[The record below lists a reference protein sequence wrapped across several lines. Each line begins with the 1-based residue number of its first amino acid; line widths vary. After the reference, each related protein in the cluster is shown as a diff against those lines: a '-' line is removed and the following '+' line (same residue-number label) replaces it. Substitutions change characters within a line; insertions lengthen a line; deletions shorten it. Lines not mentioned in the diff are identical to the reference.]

1 LESKKREYKSI
12 LIIIF
17 YRGGCGVVWLCQ
29 DSQGNQYALKQ
40 IAKKNKSES
49 ILANNNV
56 GTMIAR
62 REIEILNCLNSK
74 LLEYENPNQ
83 NYLITLVD
91 SIDDHNDIWLIFE
104 KGGKSLSSLTFKIKG
119 EFLGNERIYSI
130 KKGKFLCYLFE
141 DINNL
146 KNFIRKL
153 LTFIK
158 FLNLNGVVHCDMKP
172 ENILIDFDTND
183 ENKLEMKKLKII
195 DFGSSFF
202 INNPDNFSSNT
213 PEYMSPEITDLIE
226 RNASSKEVT
235 NFLKSLKQWPSCVD
249 IWSLGVTILELILSC
264 PLWMSYKAKVVIHGK
279 TKYKTGLFGV
289 KGRSGAKI
297 YNKQIEVANSI
308 NKLMNDSLVN
318 DESDKAELG
327 DLLGKMLDLNYKT
340 RITPEDALNH
350 PFLKFYIEEK
360 KNETELY
367 VENKIDTSIVEN

>member
-1 LESKKREYKSI
+1 
-12 LIIIF
+12 
-17 YRGGCGVVWLCQ
+17 
-29 DSQGNQYALKQ
+29 
-40 IAKKNKSES
+40 
-49 ILANNNV
+49 
-56 GTMIAR
+56 MIAR
-62 REIEILNCLNSK
+62 REIEILNCLKSSNSSDTSDTS
-74 LLEYENPNQ
+74 ECENH
-83 NYLITLVD
+83 LINLVD
-91 SIDDHNDIWLIFE
+91 SIDDQNDIWLIFE
-104 KGGKSLSSLTFKIKG
+104 KGGKSLSSLSFKIKG

-141 DINNL
+141 DVNNL
-146 KNFIRKL
+146 KSFIRKL
-153 LTFIK
+153 LNFIK
-158 FLNLNGVVHCDMKP
+158 FLNKNGVVHCDLKP
-172 ENILIDFDTND
+172 ENILIDFQKND
-183 ENKLEMKKLKII
+183 RNILEMTKLKVI

-235 NFLKSLKQWPSCVD
+235 NFLKSLRNQPSCVD

-308 NKLMNDSLVN
+308 SKLMNDSLIN
-318 DESDKAELG
+318 DEGDRNQLG
-327 DLLGKMLDLNYKT
+327 DLLAKMLDLNYKT

-350 PFLKFYIEEK
+350 PFLKCNIE
-360 KNETELY
+360 KNDIKDEP
-367 VENKIDTSIVEN
+367 VDRMDSSNIEN